1 MQIQLQI
8 ADNTLT
14 FQLYPL
20 GTQFNRISGIYT
32 FFIIPVAEN
41 LGTMAE
47 VLEASHPEQACTER
61 SRSIEG
67 QHYSL
72 LYAGITNNFQKRI
85 SQHNKINQAIELG
98 MTHIGIL
105 KISSGRKRK
114 STERKLLK
122 TYHPPLNRTWFHDN
136 S

>member
-8 ADNTLT
+8 ADDTLT

-32 FFIIPVAEN
+32 FFILPPRHVELVSTSYYQNSDNQIPI
-41 LGTMAE
+41 TCY
-47 VLEASHPEQACTER
+47 H
-61 SRSIEG
+61 
-67 QHYSL
+67 L
-72 LYAGITNNFQKRI
+72 LYLGITNNFQKRL
-85 SQHNKINQAIELG
+85 SQHHKIEQAKSLG

-114 STERKLLK
+114 NIERKLLK
-122 TYHPPLNRTWFHDN
+122 TYYPPLNQTWLYDN
-136 S
+136 LNTNASNL